1 MRQAILISQLVA
13 EADGHKRSM
22 NALESYLPQ
31 DRRWAIAYRQALPDR
46 ADGAVLFADV
56 SGFTPLTEAF
66 TRGLGTRRGAE
77 ELTRQLNAVYDA
89 LIVEIENFGGSV
101 ISFAGDAALCW
112 FPDNSGASPSG
123 SLRAAA
129 CAFALQRAM
138 QEFAAVPLPD
148 KTSAELAIKVAV
160 TYGTVRRF
168 VVGDPHIR
176 VMDVIAGNPVT
187 RSGATEHLARRGEIV
202 LDEAAAQ
209 TLDAQIEIL
218 EWRGAP
224 DSTERLAV
232 VSAFHAPISP
242 SQSPPTPTLEESVVK
257 PWLHDAVYKRLSAE
271 DETFLTELRPV
282 VALFARF
289 QGIDFDVDDDAGEKL
304 NQFITR
310 AQQILDRYGGAL
322 LELTIGDKGSY
333 IYATFGAP
341 QIHEDDARRA
351 VFAARELFPLC
362 RELGFLEPLQV
373 GISQGI
379 MRVGA
384 YGSRTRRM
392 YGAQGDEVNLAA
404 RLMTEAEPGSLL
416 VSSRIQKNVS
426 NEFDLEPLPPIR
438 LKGKTEPLLPFLV
451 VGVRETR
458 VKQLQEA
465 YYSLPMIGRADEL
478 AVIQSKIEL
487 ARRGQGQII
496 AITAPAGIGKS
507 RMTAEVIRLV
517 RRQRESSFGGECQS
531 FGINISYLVWGP
543 VLRAFF
549 GVDTNLPL
557 RRQIRALESEVA
569 ELAPERLDGLPLL
582 GAILDVLVPENDFTR
597 ALEPEFR
604 KTVLHALLRDC
615 LASSANEARTQ
626 GQAILFVLEDIHW
639 IDPASRELLQ
649 ELAAGIAELPIV
661 FLLNYRPAEKES
673 FLPQI
678 EQLPFFTCLPL
689 AELTDAQGEG
699 LIRAKLA
706 QHAPEATDAV
716 PHALIERV
724 TAQAQG
730 NPFYIEQLLD
740 YIHDRGLDLRSAQ
753 DITQLELPN
762 TLHRLVLSR
771 LEQLN
776 EQQQLTLKAASIIG
790 RWFSYAHL
798 CGYFPALGTPEEVR
812 AELTLLLRYDLT
824 ALDRP
829 DPDLAYVFK
838 HVVTHQVAYEALAYA
853 TRAKLHEA
861 YAQFLEAQ
869 GEPERVLDLLAYH
882 YDHSDNLPKRLDYLT
897 RAGQSAAAR
906 FANAEAVDY
915 FTRALTLT
923 TEDQL
928 NERYTLLNARMRVF
942 DVMGRRDAQR
952 ADLAH
957 LEHITAKLGDNSK
970 QLNILLE
977 QGWLA
982 ERLAKHEEARQV
994 VQRVS
999 DELTN
1004 SAFSY
1009 DRPAYLE
1016 IEVNL
1021 LQGVLLW
1028 QQGNAIAAR
1037 PFMETALELAQ
1048 DSQDRILQGRALSF
1062 LGTIYREL
1070 GELSLAY
1077 SYFSQQLVIARAG
1090 NDRRREWAALNNLG
1104 LIATTRGD
1112 FVEAWSTYKDA
1123 LQIVRD
1129 IGDRL
1134 GEGLIL
1140 TNLAI
1145 AVMEHGDYSQA
1156 QDHSAKAYNVSAT
1169 IGDQRNICRLTLTIG
1184 EIFRLTGSYTIAQ
1197 ENTERGLAMA
1207 LEMNDHLHHEYA
1219 RMNLAAIALAQNDL
1233 GRARELAQDTLP
1245 LAREI
1250 QHREGEG
1257 FLLNTLG
1264 QAQLAMGEPAAAQES
1279 FTQARAIWETLEP
1292 SPYSLQTRAGLA
1304 EIALQQNDFLR
1315 AKNECDVIFEF
1326 LKAHP
1331 NRKGDP
1337 SALAALL
1344 TCFRVETAANDANAR
1359 AVLDDA
1365 YTQLQA
1371 RADEI
1376 TDAQMRQSFLENVPA
1391 NAEIVRE
1398 WNALQS

>member
-1 MRQAILISQLVA
+1 
-13 EADGHKRSM
+13 M
-22 NALESYLPQ
+22 NTLDSYLPQ
-31 DRRWAIAYRQALPDR
+31 DRRRALARNEKLPDR
-46 ADGAVLFADV
+46 AVGAVLFADV

-112 FPDNSGASPSG
+112 FPEPSDASAHAA
-123 SLRAAA
+123 LRAVA
-129 CAFALQRAM
+129 CAFALQRVM

-148 KTSAELAIKVAV
+148 NTRAELAIKVAV
-160 TYGTVRRF
+160 TCGTVRRF
-168 VVGDPHIR
+168 VVGDPNIR

-187 RSGATEHLARRGEIV
+187 RSGTTEHLARRGEILV
-202 LDEAAAQ
+202 DEAAVQA
-209 TLDAQIEIL
+209 LGAEIEIQ
-218 EWRGAP
+218 EWRDASN
-224 DSTERLAV
+224 STERLAV
-232 VSAFHAPISP
+232 VRSLHAHISP
-242 SQSPPTPTLEESVVK
+242 SSTPPTPPLQVDLVK
-257 PWLHDAVYKRLSAE
+257 RWLHDAVYTRLSAE

-289 QGIDFDVDDDAGEKL
+289 QGIDFDADDDAGEKL

-333 IYATFGAP
+333 LYATFGAP
-341 QIHEDDARRA
+341 HIHEDDARRA
-351 VFAARELFPLC
+351 VFAGRELFPLC

-373 GISQGI
+373 GISQGV

-438 LKGKTEPLLPFLV
+438 LKGKAEPLLPFLV

-465 YYSLPMIGRADEL
+465 YYSLPMIGRADEVAL
-478 AVIQSKIEL
+478 IQSKIEM
-487 ARRGQGQII
+487 ARRGQGQVI

-507 RMTAEVIRLV
+507 RMTAEVIRLM

-531 FGINISYLVWGP
+531 FGVNISYLVWGP

-557 RRQIRALESEVA
+557 RRQIRALESEVV
-569 ELAPERLDGLPLL
+569 ELAPERIDALPLL
-582 GAILDVLVPENDFTR
+582 GGILDVPIPENDFSR

-615 LASSANEARTQ
+615 LASSADEARAQ

-639 IDPASRELLQ
+639 IDPASRELLR
-649 ELAAGIAELPIV
+649 ELTAGIAELPIV
-661 FLLNYRPAEKES
+661 FLLNYRPPETDS

-678 EQLPFFTCLPL
+678 EALPFFTRIRL

-740 YIHDRGLDLRSAQ
+740 YIHDRGLDLRSAK
-753 DITQLELPN
+753 DAAEIELPN

-790 RWFSYAHL
+790 RWFSHAHL

-838 HVVTHQVAYEALAYA
+838 HVVTHQVSYEALAYA

-882 YDHSDNLPKRLDYLT
+882 YDHSDNLPKRVEYLT
-897 RAGQSAAAR
+897 RAGQAAAAR
-906 FANAEAVDY
+906 FANTEAVDY
-915 FTRALTLT
+915 LTRALALT
-923 TEDQL
+923 TDDQL
-928 NERYTLLNARMRVF
+928 AERYALLSARAHVF
-942 DVMGRRDAQR
+942 EVMGNRSAQST
-952 ADLAH
+952 DLIGLEELAAKWNDSFKH
-957 LEHITAKLGDNSK
+957 LS
-970 QLNILLE
+970 ILLE

-982 ERLAKHEEARQV
+982 ERLADHETALQV
-994 VQRVS
+994 IVRAT
-999 DELTN
+999 DGLTAPELTN
-1004 SAFSY
+1004 EH
-1009 DRPAYLE
+1009 RVHLE
-1016 IEVNL
+1016 TEVAL
-1021 LQGVLLW
+1021 LHGVMLW
-1028 QQGNAIAAR
+1028 QQGDTTAAR
-1037 PFMETALELAQ
+1037 PYMEDSLRLARHTQ
-1048 DSQDRILQGRALSF
+1048 DSNEQTRALSF
-1062 LGTIYREL
+1062 LGTVYREI
-1070 GELSLAY
+1070 GELNSAQTCFTEQLSLAR
-1077 SYFSQQLVIARAG
+1077 S
-1090 NDRRREWAALNNLG
+1090 NDDRRREWGALNNLG
-1104 LIATTRGD
+1104 LTALARGD
-1112 FVEAWSTYKDA
+1112 LEQTLAHCFEA
-1123 LQIVRD
+1123 LQIVRE
-1129 IGDRL
+1129 IGDRT
-1134 GEGLIL
+1134 GEGHIL
-1140 TNLAI
+1140 SNLTI
-1145 AVMEHGDYSQA
+1145 AFMEQGEYSQA
-1156 QDHSAKAYNVSAT
+1156 YDYIEKARSISAA
-1169 IGDQRNICRLTLTIG
+1169 IGDHRNSCRLTLTFG
-1184 EIFRLTGSYTIAQ
+1184 EIFRLTGNYGTSQAYTAS
-1197 ENTERGLAMA
+1197 GLAMA
-1207 LEMNDHLHHEYA
+1207 NEMGDRWHQAYA
-1219 RMNLAAIALAQNDL
+1219 RMNLAAIALTQNQL
-1233 GRARELAQDTLP
+1233 ERARSLAQEALP
-1245 LAREI
+1245 LSREI
-1250 QHREGEG
+1250 QHREGEA
-1257 FLLNTLG
+1257 FLLNALG
-1264 QAQLAMGEPAAAQES
+1264 QVQLALGELAAAQES
-1279 FTQARAIWETLEP
+1279 FTQARAVWDMLEP
-1292 SPYSLQTRAGLA
+1292 SPYSLQTHAGLA
-1304 EIALQQNDFLR
+1304 EIALQQSDLVR
-1315 AKNECDVIFEF
+1315 AKNECAVIFEF

-1331 NRKGDP
+1331 NREGDP

-1344 TCFRVETAANDANAR
+1344 TCYRVATAANDANAR
-1359 AVLDDA
+1359 RVLDDA
-1365 YTQLQA
+1365 YAQLQA
-1371 RADEI
+1371 RAAKI
-1376 TDAQMRQSFLENVPA
+1376 ADAQMRQSFLENVPA
-1391 NAEIVRE
+1391 NAEIVRT
-1398 WNALQS
+1398 WNAIHS